1 MNQLTKDAID
11 NHFSNIYVRLA
22 SFLDKDTIT
31 SKENRKNDKIKFDQ
45 HSIKRRNN

>member
-1 MNQLTKDAID
+1 MDIKKVSTSKMNELTKDAID

-31 SKENRKNDKIKFDQ
+31 SKRK
-45 HSIKRRNN
+45 